1 MIRFPK
7 HVRSQLDDLHPD
19 SIEAGQIHLWKICLA
34 EHPLPLEQ
42 LRGWLSAAER
52 DRASRFV
59 LESQVDRYTTCRA
72 AVRQILGQYL
82 GRRPEKIQIEIRPDG
97 KPVLADDANRL
108 GLQFNLSHS
117 GDLALLG
124 IAWGVEVG
132 VDVERLRAIS
142 GFDRM
147 VQRCLERTEREQVLR
162 SPPADRVRHFLR
174 FWTHKEAY
182 LKMFGVGL
190 RRSLQDVVMDLQA
203 PPYWR
208 TVSHRQLFPTERA
221 VSLVELA
228 PEDGFV
234 GAIAWASSGACEPAY
249 FSWSDLTYQQ
259 RQPSRQAAS
268 EKRRERR
275 ECFR

>member
-7 HVRSQLDDLHPD
+7 HASSLLDDPNPAL
-19 SIEAGQIHLWKICLA
+19 IEAGQIHLWKIWLA
-34 EHPLPLEQ
+34 EDPFPMEQ
-42 LRGWLSAAER
+42 LRQWLSAAEQE
-52 DRASRFV
+52 RASRFV
-59 LESQVDRYTTCRA
+59 VESQVNRYTICRA
-72 AVRQILGQYL
+72 AVRQILGRYL
-82 GRRPEKIQIEIRPDG
+82 GRRPKEVRIEIRPDG
-97 KPVLADDANRL
+97 KPILGQSADSD

-124 IAWGVEVG
+124 IASGVDVG

-162 SPPADRVRHFLR
+162 SPPAERFRQFLR

-190 RRSLQDVVMDLQA
+190 RRGLQEIVVDLQA

-208 TVSHRQLFPTERA
+208 AVSHRQLFPDKPA
-221 VSLVELA
+221 VSLAELA

-234 GAIAWASSGACEPAY
+234 GAIAWASSASCEPAY
-249 FSWSDLTYQQ
+249 FEWSGFTQEQQ
-259 RQPSRQAAS
+259 QPSRQVAS
-268 EKRRERR
+268 ERRRERR
-275 ECFR
+275 ECLR